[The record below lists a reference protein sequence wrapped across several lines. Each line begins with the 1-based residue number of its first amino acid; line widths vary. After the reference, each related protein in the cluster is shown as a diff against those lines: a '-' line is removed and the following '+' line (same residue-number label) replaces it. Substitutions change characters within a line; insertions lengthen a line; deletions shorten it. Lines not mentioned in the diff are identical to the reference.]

1 MIVRFAVVAAAA
13 LSCAACAKEGPM
25 MPPMGLG
32 FHGQI
37 PTAVAAT
44 RTAPAPE
51 LPAGIS
57 ASGEIRQTLG
67 GKMLSAIA
75 LERVTGRKPD
85 PARFKELR

>member
-25 MPPMGLG
+25 MPSMGLG

-37 PTAVAAT
+37 PSAVAAT
-44 RTAPAPE
+44 KTAPE